1 FSPEDYFAHGN
12 EDTENSM
19 KMYIVYS
26 LQFLR
31 NELNRITLDSLL
43 ELSRKRASTFQR
55 GTDDWASGMR
65 ANEIPTAALVRGV
78 NVPNHEITFQSASD
92 QLQQSVT
99 PFVHLM
105 QRVLER
111 LMGACVSV
119 DVEEEEEPKQHST
132 NVNQKRVHCS
142 LGTLCD
148 WYITYFF
155 PPLFNQVVEI
165 PGCKKHTSVGKDMQQ
180 HPPILVIF
188 KDLEAFNPRVL
199 RYVEQLPLM
208 FVFDITTSPSTIQH
222 MLPQSIFFLLC
233 IELFQ
238 SLSCT
243 RHLTTVIDKR
253 CLFSGLC
260 VCVLTMGPPYQ
271 LALLEHFHSQPL
283 SVLCLTLFK
292 CCVVRLFKTCCD
304 SWCLPRTLSPRYVE
318 KQAPQEQM
326 QLLTSDDH
334 VKEVCQKLLKVL
346 RKYHKNHYPILRYLH
361 VLTSSLPKYP
371 LGKQIR
377 ELHISCLEKNVW
389 ENEECVSA
397 MQLRMMAKDE
407 LVAALQKCTEIL
419 KTCRT
424 ESSDDDEA
432 GEIIS
437 SPGKGLQKKTD
448 LFQLQKYEVCYYSSF
463 AVLGPHLNAM
473 PSRLPSN
480 ENLLTEDGT
489 ISNAAPDICI
499 VYKLHMECGR
509 LAYATV
515 VSAAEGKDADYGK
528 VDELKR
534 QPVFFFFIQAV
545 SELEFLRFIK
555 STKQK
560 SDLGRL
566 LIQSLSLLY
575 SMYVSIVF

>member
-1 FSPEDYFAHGN
+1 
-12 EDTENSM
+12 
-19 KMYIVYS
+19 
-26 LQFLR
+26 
-31 NELNRITLDSLL
+31 
-43 ELSRKRASTFQR
+43 
-55 GTDDWASGMR
+55 
-65 ANEIPTAALVRGV
+65 
-78 NVPNHEITFQSASD
+78 

-119 DVEEEEEPKQHST
+119 DVEEEEDLMCT
-132 NVNQKRVHCS
+132 NN
-142 LGTLCD
+142 
-148 WYITYFF
+148 
-155 PPLFNQVVEI
+155 LFGPNNLSGI
-165 PGCKKHTSVGKDMQQ
+165 PGKKHTSVGKDMQQ

-283 SVLCLTLFK
+283 SVLLTLFK

-419 KTCRT
+419 KTWQDQENERCSNWRIYSPKLTSRT

-463 AVLGPHLNAM
+463 TALSNPYHYLK
-473 PSRLPSN
+473 N